1 MEIVKPGPR
10 PTIEIKYSCKPCG
23 VVDVALNVPTRL
35 EDQGVTEWM
44 NAVAMRVT
52 LDHKTKFPMCRQ
64 NRISG
69 LKIPIGA
76 EGGPQAPWIGAR
88 VPEVKQ

>member
-1 MEIVKPGPR
+1 
-10 PTIEIKYSCKPCG
+10 
-23 VVDVALNVPTRL
+23 
-35 EDQGVTEWM
+35 VTEWM
-44 NAVAMRVT
+44 NAVAMRVA